1 MHKSNDSGN
10 CVFFFGGKK
19 KRRQALRRPNC
30 QMTCI
35 WAQDTRRKWLAGF
48 GKQAE
53 KAAERQKTNKQEVTW
68 SLLPFIN

>member
-1 MHKSNDSGN
+1 
-10 CVFFFGGKK
+10 
-19 KRRQALRRPNC
+19 
-30 QMTCI
+30 MTCI